1 MMSQRFTL
9 DQDKSSQ
16 FHSKDDLVKDF
27 IDERNKFINEN
38 YKLMQEVRRST
49 PVGTSLLTVGE
60 KDSSI
65 LKIATN
71 NQEQVSQVKIQMEKI
86 GILDKINFHKQATK
100 ILYFDLLKYY
110 LNKIKLETKVVKL
123 EDQIKREKDASK
135 GWKVQ
140 VKKLE
145 TDLVNLGSNPN
156 EKKSNKKFKDEK
168 DKLIESL
175 QKKLKGIVTD
185 HPQTEDVMVIQSK
198 NEELKK
204 EVMELKSK
212 LLQVTKEKE
221 ELSNK
226 NMVEASFITSQQ
238 IVTVELTRSL
248 AQTSLKDKVT
258 SQLIK
263 EKYLLEKYNQQKQE
277 NIDKLKARLKR
288 KEALQST
295 QHSLWDLIS
304 VEVNKFSSELGRM
317 EAKKPYIYSTL
328 EKYKLAIEQLAHV
341 HKDPIQKSQMIM
353 NFLKLSSN
361 EALHAFKVNG

>member
-1 MMSQRFTL
+1 M
-9 DQDKSSQ
+9 
-16 FHSKDDLVKDF
+16 
-27 IDERNKFINEN
+27 
-38 YKLMQEVRRST
+38 
-49 PVGTSLLTVGE
+49 
-60 KDSSI
+60 
-65 LKIATN
+65 
-71 NQEQVSQVKIQMEKI
+71 
-86 GILDKINFHKQATK
+86 
-100 ILYFDLLKYY
+100 
-110 LNKIKLETKVVKL
+110 
-123 EDQIKREKDASK
+123 
-135 GWKVQ
+135 
-140 VKKLE
+140 
-145 TDLVNLGSNPN
+145 NLGSRPN
-156 EKKSNKKFKDEK
+156 EKKSNKKLIDEN
-168 DKLIESL
+168 DKLS
-175 QKKLKGIVTD
+175 QKKLKGFVTD
-185 HPQTEDVMVIQSK
+185 HPQTEEIMVVKSK
-198 NEELKK
+198 NEDLKK

-341 HKDPIQKSQMIM
+341 HKDPI
-353 NFLKLSSN
+353 
-361 EALHAFKVNG
+361 